1 MKAVLYAIAAALS
14 AGLAQP
20 GAAAASGIDA
30 QLSRYAAQARA
41 ADAGFTGF
49 SVERGAQLHTQRF
62 AGGKPDTPACTS
74 CHGEDPTKAGKTRTG
89 KAIAPMALSVSPDR
103 YADEAKVEKW
113 FGRNCREVMGR
124 ECTPLEKGDWL
135 SFMRAR

>member
-1 MKAVLYAIAAALS
+1 MKAALYAIAAALS
-14 AGLAQP
+14 AGLPSVA
-20 GAAAASGIDA
+20 GASGIDA

>member
-1 MKAVLYAIAAALS
+1 MKAALYAIAAALA

-20 GAAAASGIDA
+20 GVAAASGIDA

-41 ADAGFTGF
+41 ADSGFAGF
-49 SVERGAQLHTQRF
+49 SAERGAKLYTQRF
-62 AGGKPDTPACTS
+62 AGGKPDTPACAS
-74 CHGEDPTKAGKTRTG
+74 CHGADPTKPGKTRTG
-89 KAIAPMALSVSPDR
+89 KEIAPMALSASPTR
-103 YADEAKVEKW
+103 YADPAKVEKW
-113 FGRNCREVMGR
+113 FRRNCREVMGR